1 MSKMNGLR
9 FDMSPEVKK
18 NLENLRER
26 TNAADMGE
34 VFRRA
39 LALYDFVIT
48 EKAKN
53 TKILVQ
59 REGEEP
65 SELNVF

>member
-1 MSKMNGLR
+1 MSKTNSLKL
-9 FDMSPEVKK
+9 DMSPEVKK
-18 NLENLRER
+18 KLDDLQTR
-26 TNAADMGE
+26 TNAVNMGE

-65 SELNVF
+65 TELNVF